1 MRESKDITREELLS
15 MVGTLRGALFIG
27 DPPLR
32 DLSDRELDEM
42 QEEYTQLYNETAF
55 DLSEREGDVKTAAEK
70 ISSLEAQ
77 LTEAKELIEKNKESI
92 TTASLKRFA
101 RSAADLCLNIE
112 TFGRKLVDSLNE
124 VCEECPHRQDVP
136 CAACKLI
143 ETHEMSA
150 EEREAQRR
158 SFAHGN
164 AAMHNPN
171 VTQELIDQ
179 EAEKMKAEKMKAEN
193 PEVP

>member
-1 MRESKDITREELLS
+1 MSKYSSLSREELERRLEVTEGLIDLHKDVIS
-15 MVGTLRGALFIG
+15 EKMAKSFVQATKKLCDGLNEIG
-27 DPPLR
+27 
-32 DLSDRELDEM
+32 
-42 QEEYTQLYNETAF
+42 
-55 DLSEREGDVKTAAEK
+55 
-70 ISSLEAQ
+70 AQ
-77 LTEAKELIEKNKESI
+77 LIEI
-92 TTASLKRFA
+92 LAS
-101 RSAADLCLNIE
+101 
-112 TFGRKLVDSLNE
+112 
-124 VCEECPHRQDVP
+124 VCTECPYRQDVP

-171 VTQELIDQ
+171 VTRELIDQ
-179 EAEKMKAEKMKAEN
+179 EAEKMKAEK